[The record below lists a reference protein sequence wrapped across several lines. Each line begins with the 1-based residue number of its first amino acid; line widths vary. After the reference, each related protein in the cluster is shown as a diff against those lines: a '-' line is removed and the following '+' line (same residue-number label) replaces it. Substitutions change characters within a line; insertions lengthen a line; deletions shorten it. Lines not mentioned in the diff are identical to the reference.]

1 MRWKLSKIYYYLILF
16 LIVLNSKVFL
26 FGDWDKEIR
35 YITAVFSILMFV
47 SLCFHIKG
55 EQKFYVSKNIRI
67 WILIF
72 YIFILIDSIYSISFY
87 GVSLSYVFGQVY
99 IFLYLLLVFPIE
111 YIFYTNSKYFYKI
124 IYNLSLWGLISLL
137 VRTLAW
143 FFYNYL
149 HIDFMHFLVFE
160 AGYDWIREGRQRVPL
175 TSMVAFT
182 LSYSI
187 LSLYKKKFFSMKLK
201 YIFIIV
207 FVFFYAQEVV
217 DARSVVLR
225 LTLIISI
232 IVLLNSKNI
241 SRTFIK
247 SLLFIYLII
256 IMLISGVFLD
266 FYNSIDRW
274 SIIAR
279 IQAFQYYWG
288 LFKEYTFSGV
298 NLISESHSM
307 QHGLG
312 NNFYFADLGV
322 ISKFVEY
329 GLIGGIIFFY
339 PIIFLLKKAIHLLRN
354 DSNLQIFSTCLVLY
368 IISGCFLS
376 SDIYFVRE
384 IFVLPFS
391 LAILDYNHN

>member
-1 MRWKLSKIYYYLILF
+1 
-16 LIVLNSKVFL
+16 
-26 FGDWDKEIR
+26 
-35 YITAVFSILMFV
+35 
-47 SLCFHIKG
+47 
-55 EQKFYVSKNIRI
+55 
-67 WILIF
+67 
-72 YIFILIDSIYSISFY
+72 
-87 GVSLSYVFGQVY
+87 
-99 IFLYLLLVFPIE
+99 
-111 YIFYTNSKYFYKI
+111 
-124 IYNLSLWGLISLL
+124 
-137 VRTLAW
+137 
-143 FFYNYL
+143 
-149 HIDFMHFLVFE
+149 
-160 AGYDWIREGRQRVPL
+160 
-175 TSMVAFT
+175 
-182 LSYSI
+182 
-187 LSLYKKKFFSMKLK
+187 MKLK

-384 IFVLPFS
+384 IFILPFS